1 LIELAVIC
9 TYSDIIV
16 WLSTKRVVCSV
27 ENVVLLGLEMEEL
40 DHFTELLVARDEVE
54 AETEEVLERSG
65 GKTLFA
71 LPAEVTI
78 VLGGFAATAVK
89 GDPPLPALKT
99 GVVPE
104 EVETTPGG
112 AAGSPIPG
120 GTAGSAMT
128 VGGDASTAPAQAG
141 SQILV

>member
-1 LIELAVIC
+1 
-9 TYSDIIV
+9 
-16 WLSTKRVVCSV
+16 
-27 ENVVLLGLEMEEL
+27 MEEL

-54 AETEEVLERSG
+54 AETEEVLERPG

-112 AAGSPIPG
+112 AAGNSIPG

>member
-1 LIELAVIC
+1 
-9 TYSDIIV
+9 
-16 WLSTKRVVCSV
+16 
-27 ENVVLLGLEMEEL
+27 MEEL

-54 AETEEVLERSG
+54 AETEEVLERPG

-112 AAGSPIPG
+112 AAGNPIPG